1 MKTESMA
8 ARMADRRKESALWRV
23 CRLGGPRDARAGT
36 RRRGPVIGIRTY
48 IIAACLVAAAFLC
61 GAVPSRAAEPVP
73 LPAYLSDRGDGIPTS
88 LFGTYIREK
97 EFLFYP
103 FYEYT
108 RTPKFEYEPNE
119 LGFTGDG
126 EYVGKLVEHE
136 ALVFFAY
143 AFNDSLAIELES
155 AVYSSIHFTKASNDN
170 TNVPS
175 DIRESGLGDTEINIR
190 WRYKKET
197 VTRPEVTF
205 FFKTV
210 FPFQKN
216 KKLIGTQNWEFAPG
230 IVLTKGYPFGT
241 LALRLSLE
249 YETGE
254 NKVEFDEWAIDY
266 VKRLSPDWRV
276 VLSLEGEQADEVS
289 IIGEVQYT
297 LSKNAVLKINSGFGL
312 VEKAPDFAPEIG
324 VLFRF

>member
-1 MKTESMA
+1 M
-8 ARMADRRKESALWRV
+8 
-23 CRLGGPRDARAGT
+23 
-36 RRRGPVIGIRTY
+36 IGIRPSRIVTY
-48 IIAACLVAAAFLC
+48 LVAIAFLC
-61 GAVPSRAAEPVP
+61 GAIPSRAAEPLR

-108 RTPKFEYEPNE
+108 RTPNFEYEPTE
-119 LGFTGDG
+119 LGFTGNQEFEG
-126 EYVGKLVEHE
+126 GKLVERE

-190 WRYKKET
+190 WRYRKET
-197 VTRPEVTF
+197 ATRPEVTF
-205 FFKTV
+205 FFQTV

-216 KKLIGTQNWEFAPG
+216 KKLLGTQDWEFAPG

-254 NKVEFDEWAIDY
+254 NKVKFDEWAIDY
-266 VKRLSPDWRV
+266 VKRLTPLWSV

-324 VLFRF
+324 MLFRF

>member
-1 MKTESMA
+1 M
-8 ARMADRRKESALWRV
+8 
-23 CRLGGPRDARAGT
+23 
-36 RRRGPVIGIRTY
+36 IGIRPSS
-48 IIAACLVAAAFLC
+48 IAAYLVAIAFLC
-61 GAVPSRAAEPVP
+61 GAIPSRAAEPLP

-88 LFGTYIREK
+88 LLGTYIREK
-97 EFLFYP
+97 EFLSYP

-108 RTPKFEYEPNE
+108 RTPKFEYEPDE
-119 LGFTGDG
+119 LGFPGDG
-126 EYVGKLVEHE
+126 EYIGKLVERE
-136 ALVFFAY
+136 GLVFFAY
-143 AFNDSLAIELES
+143 AFNDSLAIEFES
-155 AVYSSIHFTKASNDN
+155 ALYSSAHFTKASNDN

-190 WRYKKET
+190 WRYLKET
-197 VTRPEVTF
+197 ATRPEVTF
-205 FFKTV
+205 FFQTV

-216 KKLIGTQNWEFAPG
+216 KKLLGTQDWEFAPG

-266 VKRLSPDWRV
+266 VKRLSPDWLV

-297 LSKNAVLKINSGFGL
+297 LSKHAVLKINSGFGL

>member
-1 MKTESMA
+1 M
-8 ARMADRRKESALWRV
+8 
-23 CRLGGPRDARAGT
+23 
-36 RRRGPVIGIRTY
+36 IGIRPSS
-48 IIAACLVAAAFLC
+48 IAAYLVAIAFLC
-61 GAVPSRAAEPVP
+61 GAIPSRAADPLP

-88 LFGTYIREK
+88 LLGTYIREK
-97 EFLFYP
+97 EFLSYP

-108 RTPKFEYEPNE
+108 RTPKFEYEPDE
-119 LGFTGDG
+119 LGFPGDG
-126 EYVGKLVEHE
+126 EYIGKLVERE
-136 ALVFFAY
+136 GLVFFAY
-143 AFNDSLAIELES
+143 AFNDSLAIEFES
-155 AVYSSIHFTKASNDN
+155 ALYSSAHFTKASNDN

-190 WRYKKET
+190 WRYLKET
-197 VTRPEVTF
+197 ATRPEVTF
-205 FFKTV
+205 FFQTV

-216 KKLIGTQNWEFAPG
+216 KKLLGTQDWEFAPG

-266 VKRLSPDWRV
+266 VKRLSPDWLV

-297 LSKNAVLKINSGFGL
+297 LSKHAVLKINSGFGL

>member
-1 MKTESMA
+1 M
-8 ARMADRRKESALWRV
+8 
-23 CRLGGPRDARAGT
+23 
-36 RRRGPVIGIRTY
+36 IGIRPSS
-48 IIAACLVAAAFLC
+48 IAAYLVAIAFLC
-61 GAVPSRAAEPVP
+61 GAIPSRAAEPLR

-88 LFGTYIREK
+88 LFGTYIQEK

-108 RTPKFEYEPNE
+108 RTPNFEYEPTE
-119 LGFTGDG
+119 LGFTGNQEFEG
-126 EYVGKLVEHE
+126 GKLVERE

-143 AFNDSLAIELES
+143 AFNDSLAIEFES
-155 AVYSSIHFTKASNDN
+155 ALYSSAHFTKASNDN

-190 WRYKKET
+190 WRYRKET
-197 VTRPEVTF
+197 ATRPEVTF
-205 FFKTV
+205 FFQTV

-216 KKLIGTQNWEFAPG
+216 KKLLGTQDWEFAPG

-289 IIGEVQYT
+289 IIGEEQYT
-297 LSKNAVLKINSGFGL
+297 LSKNAVLKVNSGFGL

>member
-1 MKTESMA
+1 M
-8 ARMADRRKESALWRV
+8 
-23 CRLGGPRDARAGT
+23 
-36 RRRGPVIGIRTY
+36 IGIRPSS
-48 IIAACLVAAAFLC
+48 IAAYLVAIAFLC
-61 GAVPSRAAEPVP
+61 GAIPSRAAEPLP
-73 LPAYLSDRGDGIPTS
+73 MPAYLSDRGDGIPTS
-88 LFGTYIREK
+88 LLGTYIREK
-97 EFLFYP
+97 EFLSYP

-108 RTPKFEYEPNE
+108 RTPKFEYEPDE
-119 LGFTGDG
+119 LGFPGDG
-126 EYVGKLVEHE
+126 EYIGKLVERE
-136 ALVFFAY
+136 GLVFFAY
-143 AFNDSLAIELES
+143 AFNDSLAIEFES
-155 AVYSSIHFTKASNDN
+155 ALYSSAHFTKASNDN

-190 WRYKKET
+190 WRYLKET
-197 VTRPEVTF
+197 ATRPEVTF
-205 FFKTV
+205 FFQTV

-216 KKLIGTQNWEFAPG
+216 KKLLGTQDWEFAPG

-266 VKRLSPDWRV
+266 VKRLSPDWLV

-297 LSKNAVLKINSGFGL
+297 LSKHAVLKINSGFGL

>member
-1 MKTESMA
+1 M
-8 ARMADRRKESALWRV
+8 
-23 CRLGGPRDARAGT
+23 
-36 RRRGPVIGIRTY
+36 IGIRPSS
-48 IIAACLVAAAFLC
+48 IAAYLVAIAFLC
-61 GAVPSRAAEPVP
+61 GAIPSRAAEPLP

-88 LFGTYIREK
+88 LLGTYIREK
-97 EFLFYP
+97 EFLSYP

-108 RTPKFEYEPNE
+108 RTPKFEYEPDE
-119 LGFTGDG
+119 LGFPGDG
-126 EYVGKLVEHE
+126 EYIGKLVERE
-136 ALVFFAY
+136 GLVFFAY
-143 AFNDSLAIELES
+143 AFNDSLAIEFES
-155 AVYSSIHFTKASNDN
+155 ALYSSAHFTKASNDN

-190 WRYKKET
+190 WRYLKET
-197 VTRPEVTF
+197 ATRPEVTF
-205 FFKTV
+205 FFQTV

-216 KKLIGTQNWEFAPG
+216 KKLLGTQDWEFAPG

-254 NKVEFDEWAIDY
+254 NQVEFDEWAIDY
-266 VKRLSPDWRV
+266 VKRLSPDWLV

-297 LSKNAVLKINSGFGL
+297 LSKHAVLKINSGFGL